1 MAGES
6 LEDRQAVTLRRIND
20 RRPYRRSNVVNK
32 LIRLFVIA
40 ATILAIAESSAAQ
53 QNQGAAPPQG
63 RGNAPGRGARPQGP
77 PGPVPRL
84 PDGRP
89 DLTGI
94 WNGFVGGGARGADAP
109 NMLPWATKVV
119 ADRRANQGAEDFEA
133 RCLPG
138 GPP

>member
-6 LEDRQAVTLRRIND
+6 LEDRQAVTPHRVNA

-63 RGNAPGRGARPQGP
+63 RGNAPAGRGARPQGP
-77 PGPVPRL
+77 SGPVPRL
-84 PDGRP
+84 PDGHP

-94 WNGFVGGGARGADAP
+94 WNGF
-109 NMLPWATKVV
+109 
-119 ADRRANQGAEDFEA
+119 
-133 RCLPG
+133 
-138 GPP
+138 